1 VGGVGAREGRKEG
14 GVVWEAASVCVC
26 VVRARD
32 VLDVG
37 FGVPGVVQC
46 LFLGGCPRRSPR
58 QERVV
63 VDSVVE
69 IARCQP
75 SAIREQPIGAR
86 EVNVTFVS
94 VTGPIIPWRNG
105 L

>member
-1 VGGVGAREGRKEG
+1 M
-14 GVVWEAASVCVC
+14 CVC

-32 VLDVG
+32 VVDVG
-37 FGVPGVVQC
+37 FGIPGVVRR
-46 LFLGGCPRRSPR
+46 LFLEGCPRGSPR

-69 IARCQP
+69 IARSQP
-75 SAIREQPIGAR
+75 SAIREQPIGAP

-94 VTGPIIPWRNG
+94 VTGLVIPWRNG